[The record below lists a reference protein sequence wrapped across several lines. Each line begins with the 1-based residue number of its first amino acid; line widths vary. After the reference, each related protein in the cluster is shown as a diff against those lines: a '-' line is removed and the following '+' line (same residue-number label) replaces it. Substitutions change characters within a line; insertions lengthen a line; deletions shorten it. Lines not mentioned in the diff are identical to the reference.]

1 MFVKSSLFI
10 VIKFSLSLFGWML
23 LGCPSHCPKDN
34 RQPIDTSVID
44 CDSTMDAVV
53 FLDDLIIDTTNLHC
67 FAFDENYDRS
77 YKDLLDS
84 LSQEFRL
91 KIITANIIQ
100 VAIPRTSTEFITYY
114 TLLRDTNATDIS
126 VFVKRIDSLMIK
138 YSWSDSLDLFYR
150 VLNLYSRID
159 QSSFSNDEY
168 GLEMYYFVYD
178 LIYDK
183 PKNKQKFYRIY
194 SAMNKEL
201 QVKFI
206 DFIPNNGDSVG
217 SDIFLGGTAGVSH
230 SWIW

>member
-1 MFVKSSLFI
+1 
-10 VIKFSLSLFGWML
+10 
-23 LGCPSHCPKDN
+23 
-34 RQPIDTSVID
+34 
-44 CDSTMDAVV
+44 
-53 FLDDLIIDTTNLHC
+53 
-67 FAFDENYDRS
+67 
-77 YKDLLDS
+77 
-84 LSQEFRL
+84 
-91 KIITANIIQ
+91 
-100 VAIPRTSTEFITYY
+100 
-114 TLLRDTNATDIS
+114 
-126 VFVKRIDSLMIK
+126 MIK

-206 DFIPNNGDSVG
+206 DFIPNN
-217 SDIFLGGTAGVSH
+217 
-230 SWIW
+230 

>member
-10 VIKFSLSLFGWML
+10 VIKLSPLGWML
-23 LGCPSHCPKDN
+23 LGCSSHSPKDN
-34 RQPIDTSVID
+34 RQPIDTSVIVYD
-44 CDSTMDAVV
+44 RTMDTIM
-53 FLDDLIIDTTNLHC
+53 FLDDSIIDTTNLHC
-67 FAFDENYDRS
+67 FAYDENYNRF

-84 LSQEFRL
+84 LSQKYRRNR
-91 KIITANIIQ
+91 ITAKIIQ

-126 VFVKRIDSLMIK
+126 IFVRGVDSL
-138 YSWSDSLDLFYR
+138 L
-150 VLNLYSRID
+150 D